1 VDASTAEMQM
11 TGASCGPNT
20 TNFWAG
26 FYSRRLLLAFG
37 IGLRILTFAFL
48 APENVDG
55 HGLVVSYIAQH
66 GAIPHSGELGQ
77 AYHPPLYY
85 CLVSPIYRLTQSF
98 KAVQLFSLLLSVLT
112 LLVLY
117 ALIYHSK
124 LIRSEAAERYSFL
137 LACFLPQ
144 FILYGLFVSNDT
156 LTIFLG
162 CALAW
167 AVVDFSRHPSVASNV
182 ALGSVAALGLL
193 TKATFLA
200 YIPALF
206 CLLYFSWLWSGRSRS
221 ASISIACATV
231 LLLLAV
237 SSYKEIDN
245 YRQYRH
251 AFVSNIDFWPDWAI
265 RQKATYRGLSSFF
278 DFNFLHL
285 LRSPSYS
292 SATETAYPLMLYGTF
307 WYQHVPE
314 CNFIGSVHWPF
325 TWIGAVTYLIAAV
338 PSIVFA
344 IGIWTLMKQAPG
356 HFFHRYQSCGSER
369 HALAIYALAGL
380 LVGNLAIMLM
390 ALAKYH
396 VWSIMQGR
404 LLFPSFFALLAI
416 FSIGL
421 QQAET
426 NRAGASIM
434 RICMSSLSTLFLIYL
449 FGEIGFQ
456 VISHRLPGLKEH
468 LKLIVT

>member
-1 VDASTAEMQM
+1 
-11 TGASCGPNT
+11 
-20 TNFWAG
+20 
-26 FYSRRLLLAFG
+26 
-37 IGLRILTFAFL
+37 
-48 APENVDG
+48 
-55 HGLVVSYIAQH
+55 
-66 GAIPHSGELGQ
+66 
-77 AYHPPLYY
+77 
-85 CLVSPIYRLTQSF
+85 
-98 KAVQLFSLLLSVLT
+98 VQLFSLLLSVLT
-112 LLVLY
+112 LLLLY
-117 ALIYHSK
+117 VLIYHSE
-124 LIRSEAAERYSFL
+124 LIRSEVAQRYSFL

-162 CALAW
+162 CGLAW
-167 AVVDFSRHPSVASNV
+167 AVVDFSRHPSVSSNV
-182 ALGSVAALGLL
+182 ALGSIVALGLL

-200 YIPALF
+200 YIPAIF
-206 CLLYFSWLWSGRSRS
+206 CLLYVGWLWSGRSRS
-221 ASISIACATV
+221 VSLSIACATM

-245 YRQYRH
+245 YRQYHH

-265 RQKATYRGLSSFF
+265 RQKATYRGLSSFL

-292 SATETAYPLMLYGTF
+292 PATETAYPLMLYGTF

-325 TWIGAVTYLIAAV
+325 TWIGAATYLIAAV
-338 PSIVFA
+338 PSVVFA
-344 IGIWTLMKQAPG
+344 IGIWTLIKRAP
-356 HFFHRYQSCGSER
+356 R
-369 HALAIYALAGL
+369 HLFRQVKELQGTDRDALAAYALTGMLA
-380 LVGNLAIMLM
+380 GNLAIMLV

-404 LLFPSFFALLAI
+404 LLFPSFFALLVI

-421 QQAET
+421 QKSET
-426 NRAGASIM
+426 TRAGASIM

-449 FGEIGFQ
+449 FGEIAFQ

-468 LKLIVT
+468 LKLIIT